1 MKLEEADKEN
11 TFLRGEFKDLTFLS
25 NPKAHPSSHNFKIHS
40 KECLLQVNFDTQIRF
55 ANLQI
60 KLTVI

>member
-11 TFLRGEFKDLTFLS
+11 TFLRGEFKDLTFLL
-25 NPKAHPSSHNFKIHS
+25 NPKAQTSSHNFKIHS
-40 KECLLQVNFDTQIRF
+40 KEWLLQVNFDTQIRF